1 MTTRRNILAAAI
13 LVLTRPSMAQQAP
26 EAATASAA
34 PPATPS
40 APPRPRARPRRAA
53 TPPPPPEPPPRI
65 SRGDPAPVP
74 NNDLEAP
81 AQRSAQRG
89 APQLNPAL
97 IDPASPQI
105 GTSRDGASLQSRE
118 DRLLRQPAAGA
129 RLRLPF
135 GY

>member
-1 MTTRRNILAAAI
+1 MRRGILAAAI
-13 LVLTRPSMAQQAP
+13 MALAGPAMAQDQAP
-26 EAATASAA
+26 EVAVTPTPAPAPTPAA
-34 PPATPS
+34 
-40 APPRPRARPRRAA
+40 RPRARPRRAA
-53 TPPPPPEPPPRI
+53 IPPPPPEPPPRV

-81 AQRSAQRG
+81 PQQSGQRAT
-89 APQLNPAL
+89 PQFNPAL